1 VTVTLE
7 AASSPAAREVV
18 EQLWQLYAHDLSA
31 FRGTRPDAHGRFRPG
46 RLPVYF
52 DEPDR
57 EVHLVT
63 LDGGPVGFTMV
74 RRLDPDAGPVTDPA
88 AGCAA
93 TGHVL
98 GEFFVV
104 RSVRRLGV
112 GRTAALR
119 TLTRHGGRWE
129 VAFQEENPGAARFW
143 RRLAED
149 AATELG
155 AEAREERRPV
165 PGKPEVPPD
174 TWLVLDLADP
184 AAAAGSSRR
193 QVPVIDPVRP
203 GAGAGPRGG

>member
-1 VTVTLE
+1 VTVTLVP
-7 AASSPAAREVV
+7 ASSPAAREVV

-57 EVHLVT
+57 EVHVVT

-74 RRLDPDAGPVTDPA
+74 RRLDPGADP
-88 AGCAA
+88 A

-193 QVPVIDPVRP
+193 QVPVIHPVRP
-203 GAGAGPRGG
+203 GAGAAPRRG